1 MLQLRILNEHPPPSD
16 KALMAEGLLEHLCQL
31 DMVVL
36 VWYIFK

>member
-1 MLQLRILNEHPPPSD
+1 MLQLRILNEHPPSD

-36 VWYIFK
+36 V